1 MKYISQILLCFLI
14 LGFILIAFCEGE
26 WSPLIA
32 LALSYGCYKSVFC
45 FGNDTTLYDPVD
57 FIEE

>member
-1 MKYISQILLCFLI
+1 MKYISTILLSFFI
-14 LGFILIAFCEGE
+14 LTFILIALCEGE

-45 FGNDTTLYDPVD
+45 LGNNTTLYDPAD